1 MASMFKKTSVK
12 LELLTDIDMLLKCE
26 KGIRGGI
33 CNAVHRYAKAN
44 NKYMS
49 NYDENEESVFLEFV
63 DANNLYGYPMCEK
76 QPVKDFKWNNKL
88 DDFNED
94 FIKRHDSNSKKG
106 CILEVDVE
114 YPKELHS
121 KHSDLPFLCDRKK
134 LNKIEKI
141 VCTLDDRKNMFFTL
155 LH

>member
-1 MASMFKKTSVK
+1 MLLCIISRIIMASMFKKTSVK

-76 QPVKDFKWNNKL
+76 
-88 DDFNED
+88 
-94 FIKRHDSNSKKG
+94 
-106 CILEVDVE
+106 
-114 YPKELHS
+114 
-121 KHSDLPFLCDRKK
+121 
-134 LNKIEKI
+134 
-141 VCTLDDRKNMFFTL
+141 
-155 LH
+155 

>member
-1 MASMFKKTSVK
+1 MLLCIISRIIIASMFKKTSVK

-76 QPVKDFKWNNKL
+76 
-88 DDFNED
+88 
-94 FIKRHDSNSKKG
+94 
-106 CILEVDVE
+106 
-114 YPKELHS
+114 
-121 KHSDLPFLCDRKK
+121 
-134 LNKIEKI
+134 
-141 VCTLDDRKNMFFTL
+141 
-155 LH
+155 